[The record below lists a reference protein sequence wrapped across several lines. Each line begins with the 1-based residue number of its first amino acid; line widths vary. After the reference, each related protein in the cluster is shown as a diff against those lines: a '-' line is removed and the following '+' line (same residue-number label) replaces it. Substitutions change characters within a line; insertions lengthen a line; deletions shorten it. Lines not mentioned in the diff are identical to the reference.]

1 MQRRTLA
8 PSLRRWSCQ
17 DNTAQTKEARI
28 VWISILLLFLCQTVS
43 SHFHLL
49 RLGVRMLYPYF
60 PENYLSCFKFAIF

>member
-1 MQRRTLA
+1 
-8 PSLRRWSCQ
+8 
-17 DNTAQTKEARI
+17 
-28 VWISILLLFLCQTVS
+28 LLFLCQTVS